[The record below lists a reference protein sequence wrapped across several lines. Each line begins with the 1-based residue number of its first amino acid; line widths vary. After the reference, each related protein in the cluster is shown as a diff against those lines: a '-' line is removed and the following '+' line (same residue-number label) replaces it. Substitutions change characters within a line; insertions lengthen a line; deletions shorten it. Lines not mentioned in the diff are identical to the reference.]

1 MSYPT
6 GHRSTPR
13 LEAIKAG
20 RDRYE
25 GGPCKHCLTTT
36 RYVSSGSCVM
46 CNKRR
51 SMIANLERTGKPVPP
66 EVADP
71 IKFGAMVQAMDEAAG
86 RAKRRFLSG
95 LK

>member
-13 LEAIKAG
+13 LEARKAG

-25 GGPCKHCLTTT
+25 GGACKHCLTTT
-36 RYVSSGSCVM
+36 RYASSGSCVM

-51 SMIANLERTGKPVPP
+51 STVANLERVGKPVPP

-71 IKFGAMVQAMDEAAG
+71 VVFAAMTQIADAAHD

>member
-1 MSYPT
+1 MSYPA

-13 LEAIKAG
+13 LESIKAG

-25 GGPCKHCLTTT
+25 GGPCKHCQTTT

-51 SMIANLERTGKPVPP
+51 STVANLERTGKPVPP

-71 IKFGAMVQAMDEAAG
+71 VRFGAMVQAMDEAAA
-86 RAKRRFLSG
+86 RAKRRFVAG
-95 LK
+95 LW